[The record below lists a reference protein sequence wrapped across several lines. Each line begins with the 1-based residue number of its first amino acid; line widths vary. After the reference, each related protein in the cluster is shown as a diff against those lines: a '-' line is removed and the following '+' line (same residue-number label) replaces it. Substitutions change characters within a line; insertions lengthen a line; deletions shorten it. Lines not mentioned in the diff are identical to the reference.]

1 MSVPYY
7 FQILLFRYLTPK
19 YNLRVCAAKK
29 ESHTAHNKDQATNH
43 LSRKCWE
50 HAPLQS
56 LHT

>member
-29 ESHTAHNKDQATNH
+29 ESHTAHNKATNH